1 MRGGDT
7 QARGPRAVSTA
18 EAGLSLL
25 EVMIALSILLV
36 VALGILPLGL
46 IAVSTTENQGH
57 LAARTT
63 EYSQDKM
70 EQLLTLAYN
79 DAVTDTRVF
88 PSAATGG
95 TGLAIGGSANPNAP
109 VAGYADY
116 LDLSGNVLPSAGN
129 SPPAGWFYRRVW
141 QVSSPFANMKQ
152 ITVTTI
158 VAHGYSQGR
167 TPQSTLSAMKSF
179 PF

>member
-7 QARGPRAVSTA
+7 QTQSLGAVTRA

-25 EVMIALSILLV
+25 EVMIALGILLV
-36 VALGILPLGL
+36 VSLGILPLGL
-46 IAVSTTENQGH
+46 IAISTTENQGH

-109 VAGYADY
+109 VTGYADY
-116 LDLSGNVLPSAGN
+116 LDVDGNVLASGIGV
-129 SPPAGWFYRRVW
+129 PAGWFYSRVFRKAFSRGFLAAGALARRL
-141 QVSSPFANMKQ
+141 K
-152 ITVTTI
+152 
-158 VAHGYSQGR
+158 R
-167 TPQSTLSAMKSF
+167 
-179 PF
+179 

>member
-1 MRGGDT
+1 M
-7 QARGPRAVSTA
+7 
-18 EAGLSLL
+18 L
-25 EVMIALSILLV
+25 EVMIALGILLV
-36 VALGILPLGL
+36 ASLGILPLGL

-95 TGLAIGGSANPNAP
+95 TGLAIGGSATPGAP
-109 VAGYADY
+109 VAGYVDY
-116 LDLSGNVLPSAGN
+116 LDVSGNVMASAGVN
-129 SPPAGWFYRRVW
+129 APAGWFYRRVW
-141 QVSSPFANMKQ
+141 QISSPFANMKQ
-152 ITVTTI
+152 VTVTTI
-158 VAHGYSQGR
+158 VAHAYSVGR
-167 TPQSTLSAMKSF
+167 TPQATLSALKSF

>member
-1 MRGGDT
+1 MTGVGT
-7 QARGPRAVSTA
+7 QTRHRTAVSRA
-18 EAGLSLL
+18 EAGLSML
-25 EVMIALSILLV
+25 EVMIALGILLV
-36 VALGILPLGL
+36 VSLGILPLGL

-57 LAARTT
+57 LAARAT

-95 TGLAIGGSANPNAP
+95 TGLAIGGNADPSAPA
-109 VAGYADY
+109 AGYADY
-116 LDLSGNVLPSAGN
+116 LDANGNAIAAGIGV
-129 SPPAGWFYRRVW
+129 PAGWFYRRVW
-141 QVSSPFANMKQ
+141 QISSPSANMKQ
-152 ITVTTI
+152 IAVTTI
-158 VAHGYSQGR
+158 VAHAYSLGR
-167 TPQSTLSAMKSF
+167 TPQSTLLALKSL

>member
-7 QARGPRAVSTA
+7 QTRRLGAVSRA

-25 EVMIALSILLV
+25 EVMIALGILLV
-36 VALGILPLGL
+36 VSLGILPLGL
-46 IAVSTTENQGH
+46 IAVATTENQGH

-79 DAVTDTRVF
+79 DAVSDTRVF
-88 PSAATGG
+88 PAAATGG
-95 TGLAIGGSANPNAP
+95 TGLAIGGSADPSAP
-109 VAGYADY
+109 AAGYVDY
-116 LDLSGNVLPSAGN
+116 LDVNGNVIAAGN
-129 SPPAGWFYRRVW
+129 NVPAGWFYRRVW
-141 QVSSPFANMKQ
+141 QISSPSANMKQ

-158 VAHGYSQGR
+158 VAHAYRLGR
-167 TPQSTLSAMKSF
+167 TPQSTLSALKSL

>member
-1 MRGGDT
+1 MRDGST
-7 QARGPRAVSTA
+7 QARHRGAASRG
-18 EAGLSLL
+18 EAGLGLL
-25 EVMIALSILLV
+25 EVVVALGILLV
-36 VALGILPLGL
+36 VSLGILPLGL
-46 IAVSTTENQGH
+46 IAISTTENQGH

-95 TGLAIGGSANPNAP
+95 TGLAVGGSADPAAP
-109 VAGYADY
+109 VTGYADY
-116 LDLSGNVLPSAGN
+116 LDVDGNVLAAGLGV
-129 SPPAGWFYRRVW
+129 PAGWFYCRAW
-141 QVSSPFANMKQ
+141 QISSPSANMKQ
-152 ITVTTI
+152 ISVTTI
-158 VAHGYSQGR
+158 VAHAYSLGR
-167 TPQSTLSAMKSF
+167 TPQSTLSALKSF

>member
-1 MRGGDT
+1 MRGLGKT
-7 QARGPRAVSTA
+7 AGRLGAVSGG

-25 EVMIALSILLV
+25 EVVIALGILLV
-36 VALGILPLGL
+36 VSLGILPLGL
-46 IAVSTTENQGH
+46 VAVSTTENQGH

-95 TGLAIGGSANPNAP
+95 TGLAVGGSANPTAP
-109 VAGYADY
+109 VNGYADY
-116 LDLSGNVLPSAGN
+116 LDVNGNVLAAGAGV
-129 SPPAGWFYRRVW
+129 PAGWFYRRVW
-141 QVSSPFANMKQ
+141 QISSPSANMKQ

-158 VAHGYSQGR
+158 VAHAYSVGR
-167 TPQSTLSAMKSF
+167 TPQSTLSALKSF